1 MGRLELKLL
10 ALLVLLTGVPLGVAY
25 WLSGTLF
32 DRSLGAGINP
42 AIEQALE
49 DASLVYGDYVR
60 AEKARQR
67 ALAAGLA
74 GSLALADAAGR
85 GPEAVR
91 ATLAPFAADP
101 RVFSVALDDVRVE
114 DPPEG
119 DGWLR
124 DEVVLRTPEGQTLRY
139 TFGLE
144 RAVLERFRR
153 MEGEVIQ
160 PFRALASAR
169 DDLANEYAWNFV
181 GALAA
186 ALFVAGLVSVVTGR
200 RVTRRLER
208 LHKALDAIREGTL
221 DVRLVP
227 EGRDEVADLARGFN
241 DMARTLGE
249 TTARVQYLTQVSAW
263 QGIARR
269 LAHEIKNPLTP
280 ILLSAQQVQRSYD
293 GDDERYRGTLDTAV
307 EVIEEEVRNLRRLVD
322 NFSRFA
328 RLPEV
333 EPERGDLVTLV
344 NDVVAGHPEV
354 EHLEARVPDAE
365 VGADFDRG
373 LLRQA
378 LTNLVK
384 NGAEAAQDAG
394 VVPEVV
400 LEVATLPDR
409 RRLIAVSDNGPGVP
423 EADRER
429 IFEPYVTGKSDGTG
443 LGLAIVKKIVLDHGG
458 TLEVTASQAGGA
470 RFEIRLPAPQG

>member
-74 GSLALADAAGR
+74 GSSALAAAARR
-85 GPEAVR
+85 GSAAVR
-91 ATLAPFAADP
+91 STLEPYAADP
-101 RVFSVALDDVRVE
+101 RVFSVALDDVRVINS
-114 DPPEG
+114 PKAG
-119 DGWLR
+119 DWLR
-124 DEVVLRTPEGQTLRY
+124 DEVVVETPFGQTLRY

-144 RAVLERFRR
+144 RALLERFRR
-153 MEGEVIQ
+153 MESEVIQ

-181 GALAA
+181 GALGA

-200 RVTRRLER
+200 RITRRLEHLR
-208 LHKALDAIREGTL
+208 VALEAVRGGSL

-227 EGRDEVADLARGFN
+227 EGRDEVADLAEGFN
-241 DMARTLGE
+241 DMARALGE
-249 TTARVQYLTQVSAW
+249 TTARVQYLSQVSAW

-280 ILLSAQQVQRSYD
+280 ILLSAQQAQQSYA
-293 GDDERYRGTLDTAV
+293 GDDERFRRTLDTAV
-307 EVIEEEVRNLRRLVD
+307 EVIEEEVLNLRRLVD

-328 RLPEV
+328 RLPSV
-333 EPERGDLVTLV
+333 EPVRGDLAALV
-344 NDVVAGHPEV
+344 RDVVTAHPEI
-354 EHLEARVPDAE
+354 EHLEAEVPEGE
-365 VGADFDRG
+365 VWAQFDRG

-378 LTNLVK
+378 LSNLVK
-384 NGAEAAQDAG
+384 NGAEAARDAG
-394 VVPEVV
+394 RAPVVQ
-400 LEVATLPDR
+400 VALRGLT
-409 RRLIAVSDNGPGVP
+409 ISVCDNGPGVP
-423 EADRER
+423 EEERER
-429 IFEPYVTGKSDGTG
+429 IFEPYVTGKADGTG

-458 TLEVTASQAGGA
+458 SLDVSNAESGGA
-470 RFEIRLPAPQG
+470 RFEIALPS

>member
-42 AIEQALE
+42 GIEQALE
-49 DASLVYGDYVR
+49 DASLVYGDFVR

-67 ALAAGLA
+67 AIAHGLA
-74 GSLALADAAGR
+74 GSRSLAAAVRR

-91 ATLAPFAADP
+91 DTLAPYAEDR
-101 RVFSVALDDVRVE
+101 RVFSVALDDVRV
-114 DPPEG
+114 DAAPKEG
-119 DGWLR
+119 EWLR
-124 DEVVLRTPEGQTLRY
+124 DEVVVRTADDGTLRY
-139 TFGLE
+139 AFGLE
-144 RAVLERFRR
+144 RDVLERFRR

-160 PFRALASAR
+160 PFRALAAAR
-169 DDLANEYAWNFV
+169 DDLADEYAWNFV

-200 RVTRRLER
+200 RVTSRLER
-208 LHKALDAIREGTL
+208 LREGLEAVRAGEL
-221 DVRLVP
+221 DVRVMP
-227 EGRDEVADLARGFN
+227 EGRDEVADLASGFN
-241 DMARTLGE
+241 DMARALGE
-249 TTARVQYLTQVSAW
+249 TTARVQYLSQVSAW

-280 ILLSAQQVQRSYD
+280 ILLSAQQAQRSYD
-293 GDDERYRGTLDTAV
+293 GDDERYQRTLDTAV

-328 RLPEV
+328 RLPSV
-333 EPERGDLVTLV
+333 QPEPGDLAALV
-344 NDVVAGHPEV
+344 RDVVSGHPEI
-354 EHLEARVPDAE
+354 ERLSASVPDGE
-365 VGADFDRG
+365 VIADFDRG

-384 NGAEAAQDAG
+384 NAAEAARDAG
-394 VVPEVV
+394 RQPEV
-400 LEVATLPDR
+400 EVSLAGRT
-409 RRLIAVSDNGPGVP
+409 VSVTDNGPGVP
-423 EADRER
+423 VDERER

-458 TLEVTASQAGGA
+458 TLSVDEADGGGA
-470 RFEIRLPAPQG
+470 RFAITLPG

>member
-10 ALLVLLTGVPLGVAY
+10 ALRVLLTGVPLGVAY

-67 ALAAGLA
+67 AIATGLA
-74 GSLALADAAGR
+74 DSRALANAASR
-85 GPEAVR
+85 GPDAIR
-91 ATLAPFAADP
+91 APLAPYAAAP
-101 RVFSVALDDVRVE
+101 RVIEISVDEVRVE
-114 DPPEG
+114 GPPKTG
-119 DGWLR
+119 DWLR
-124 DEVVLRTPEGQTLRY
+124 AEVVLDTPEGHTVRY
-139 TFGLE
+139 TYGLE
-144 RAVLERFRR
+144 RAVLERFQR
-153 MEGEVIQ
+153 MESEVIE

-169 DDLANEYAWNFV
+169 DDLADEYAWNFV

-200 RVTRRLER
+200 RVTQRLER
-208 LHKALDAIREGTL
+208 LHQALTAVGEGAT
-221 DVRLVP
+221 DVRLIP

-241 DMARTLGE
+241 QMARTLGE
-249 TTARVQYLTQVSAW
+249 TTARVQYLSQVSAW

-280 ILLSAQQVQRSYD
+280 ILLSAQQAQQSYR
-293 GDDERYRGTLDTAV
+293 GDDDRYRRTLDTAV

-328 RLPEV
+328 RLPAV
-333 EPERGDLVTLV
+333 APEPGDLAALV
-344 NDVVAGHPEV
+344 NDVVAGHPEIA
-354 EHLEARVPDAE
+354 HIEARAAADEIP
-365 VGADFDRG
+365 ADFDRG

-384 NGAEAAQDAG
+384 NGAEAATEAG
-394 VVPEVV
+394 REPLVTIDVEV
-400 LEVATLPDR
+400 LPDGH
-409 RRLIAVSDNGPGVP
+409 RLIAVGDNGPGVP
-423 EADRER
+423 PEDRAR
-429 IFEPYVTGKSDGTG
+429 VFDPYVTGKADGTG

-458 TLEVTASQAGGA
+458 SLEVTDAEGGGA
-470 RFEIRLPAPQG
+470 RFELRLPAPG